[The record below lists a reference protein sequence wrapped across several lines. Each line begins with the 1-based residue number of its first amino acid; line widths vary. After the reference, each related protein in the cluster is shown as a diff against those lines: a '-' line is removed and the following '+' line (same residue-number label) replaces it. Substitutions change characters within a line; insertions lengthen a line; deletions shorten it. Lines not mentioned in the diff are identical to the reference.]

1 MIRKLLIAALAVMA
15 WSIGSADAQTMDRVL
30 SAKKVKIGFIPSPPS
45 TIKDPKTGDLTGFY
59 VDAVRLIFKQVN
71 IEGQFVGATWANFAA
86 GLTSGQFDL
95 SIAGTFATVP
105 RAAAV
110 EFTKPVS

>member
-1 MIRKLLIAALAVMA
+1 MMKKLLIATLALMA
-15 WSIGSADAQTMDRVL
+15 WTVGAADAQTMDRIL
-30 SAKKVKIGFIPSPPS
+30 ADKKVKIGFIPSPPS

-71 IEGQFVGATWANFAA
+71 IEVQFVEATWANFAA

-110 EFTKPVS
+110 EFT